1 MPTSVDGL
9 ISGLNTSNTIS
20 QLMAVERQSQ
30 TRLTAK
36 RTANDSLVSTYQS
49 LNSRMLALKDAGQ
62 TLRALTGWQAARA
75 GSSDVT
81 IASATT
87 SSTAQ
92 SGDLTFRVDR
102 LASTH
107 ALVSS
112 GTVSST
118 SAIVAT
124 PNSRYLVSA
133 SSALGV
139 AQLTSS
145 NDLAVGSH
153 TLTVT
158 QSSAGAVAQSTALG
172 NSITVAPG
180 TTLEIATDGT
190 TATTQTITLAGG
202 TYSRSALADMVT
214 TASGGSIKASFTN
227 DGKLELA
234 TTREGS
240 AAKLAVTGG
249 SGLAALGLSVNAAAT
264 SGTDAIVTVGTQ
276 STTITDLSAGAA
288 VSFSAGAGLGS
299 INATL
304 SGGLRAGTSK
314 VANVDLGDGK
324 LSTVTD
330 AINAAGAGFRATTVQ
345 VSTGVFRLQ
354 LAATGSGEKGKVT
367 SDTTAFDVAFGGM
380 TTLTAAT
387 DAKITIGSGPAAY
400 SVTSSENKAEVLP
413 GVYVALNKAAP
424 TTDVT
429 ITVSTDADAI
439 ATKVSALVE
448 SVNGALNYI
457 TSQSRYEASTRTGG
471 PLLGDSTARSLQRQ
485 VYNAFGTIGAGGAGA
500 LGITLGREANINF
513 DRAKFIA
520 AYQANPAGVQEAF
533 TNATSGFAA
542 RLEDVAKSATAAV
555 TGQLTSTI
563 EGKQS
568 LSKNLTTQIAS
579 WDTRLA
585 LREAGLRR
593 TFGNL
598 EVALGRI
605 QGQSNRLAGEIN
617 KLNNNN

>member
-1 MPTSVDGL
+1 MPTSIDGL

-36 RTANDSLVSTYQS
+36 RTANDSLIGTYQS

-62 TLRALTGWQAARA
+62 NLRALTGWQASR
-75 GSSDVT
+75 GTSSDAT
-81 IASATT
+81 IATATT

-92 SGDLTFRVDR
+92 SGSLTFRVDR
-102 LASTH
+102 LASSH

-112 GTVSST
+112 GTVTST

-124 PNSRYLVSA
+124 PNSHYLVSA

-139 AQLTSS
+139 SQLTSS
-145 NDLAVGSH
+145 VDLAVGSH

-158 QSSAGAVAQSTALG
+158 QSSAGAIERSSALG
-172 NSITVAPG
+172 NSITVAAG
-180 TTLEIATDGT
+180 STIAIATDGT
-190 TATTQTITLAGG
+190 TVSTQTITLGGG
-202 TYSRSALADMVT
+202 TYSRSALAELVT
-214 TASGGSIKASFTN
+214 AASGGSLQAGFSN
-227 DGKLELA
+227 DGRLELA

-240 AAKLAVTGG
+240 AAKLAITGG
-249 SGLAALGLSVNAAAT
+249 TALTALGLSASAT
-264 SGTDAIVTVGTQ
+264 ALSGTDAIITLGTET
-276 STTITDLSAGAA
+276 STITDLAAGAS

-299 INATL
+299 ITATL
-304 SGGLRAGTSK
+304 SGGLRVGTSK
-314 VANVDLGDGK
+314 VANVDFGDGK

-330 AINAAGAGFRATTVQ
+330 AINNSGSGFRATTVQ
-345 VSTGVFRLQ
+345 VSMGTYRLQ
-354 LAATGSGEKGKVT
+354 LAASGSGETGRIT
-367 SDTTAFDVAFGGM
+367 SDTSVFDVAFGGM
-380 TTLTAAT
+380 NLLSAAA
-387 DAKITIGSGPAAY
+387 DARITIGSGSAAY
-400 SVTSSENKAEVLP
+400 SVTASENKAEVLP
-413 GVYVALNKAAP
+413 GVVVALNKAAP

-429 ITVSTDADAI
+429 ITVNNDAEAI
-439 ATKVSALVE
+439 ATRVAGLVE

-457 TSQSRYEASTRTGG
+457 TSQSRYDASTRRGG

-485 VYNAFGTIGAGGAGA
+485 VYDAFGTIGGGGAAA
-500 LGITLGREANINF
+500 LGVTLGREANVNF

-520 AYQANPAGVQEAF
+520 AYQADPAGVQAAF
-533 TNATSGFAA
+533 TNATTGFAA
-542 RLEDVAKSATAAV
+542 RLETVAKSATEAV

-568 LSKNLTTQIAS
+568 LSKNLTTQISS

-585 LREAGLRR
+585 LRESGLRK

-598 EVALGRI
+598 EVALGKL
-605 QGQSNRLAGEIN
+605 QAQSTRLASEIT
-617 KLNNNN
+617 KLR

>member
-36 RTANDSLVSTYQS
+36 RTANDSLIGTYQS

-62 TLRALTGWQAARA
+62 NLRALTGWQASR
-75 GSSDVT
+75 GTSSDAT
-81 IASATT
+81 IATATT

-92 SGDLTFRVDR
+92 SGSLTFRVER
-102 LASTH
+102 LASSH

-112 GTVSST
+112 GTVTST

-124 PNSRYLVSA
+124 PNSHYLVSA

-139 AQLTSS
+139 SQLTSS
-145 NDLAVGSH
+145 VDLAVGSH

-158 QSSAGAVAQSTALG
+158 QSSAGAIERSSALG
-172 NSITVAPG
+172 NSITVAAG
-180 TTLEIATDGT
+180 STIAIATDGT
-190 TATTQTITLAGG
+190 TVSTQTITLGGG
-202 TYSRSALADMVT
+202 TYSRSALAELVT
-214 TASGGSIKASFTN
+214 AASGGSLKAGFSN
-227 DGKLELA
+227 DGRLELA

-240 AAKLAVTGG
+240 AAKLAITGG
-249 SGLAALGLSVNAAAT
+249 TALTALGLSASAT
-264 SGTDAIVTVGTQ
+264 ALSGTDAIITLGTET
-276 STTITDLSAGAA
+276 STITDLAAGAS

-299 INATL
+299 ITATL

-314 VANVDLGDGK
+314 VANVDFGDGK

-330 AINAAGAGFRATTVQ
+330 AINNSGSGFRATTVQ
-345 VSTGVFRLQ
+345 VSMGTYRLQ
-354 LAATGSGEKGKVT
+354 LAASGSGETGRIT
-367 SDTTAFDVAFGGM
+367 SDTSVFDVAFGGM
-380 TTLTAAT
+380 NLLSAAA
-387 DAKITIGSGPAAY
+387 DARITIGSGSAAY
-400 SVTSSENKAEVLP
+400 SVTASENKAEVLP
-413 GVYVALNKAAP
+413 GVVVALNKAAP

-429 ITVSTDADAI
+429 ITVNNDAEAI
-439 ATKVSALVE
+439 ATRVAGLVE

-457 TSQSRYEASTRTGG
+457 TSQSRYDASTRRGG

-485 VYNAFGTIGAGGAGA
+485 VYDAFGTIGGGGAAA
-500 LGITLGREANINF
+500 LGVTLGREANVNF

-520 AYQANPAGVQEAF
+520 AYQADPAGVQAAF
-533 TNATSGFAA
+533 TNATTGFAA
-542 RLEDVAKSATAAV
+542 RLETVAKSATEAV

-568 LSKNLTTQIAS
+568 LSKNLTTQISS

-585 LREAGLRR
+585 LRESGLRK

-598 EVALGRI
+598 EVALGKL
-605 QGQSNRLAGEIN
+605 QAQSTRLASEIT
-617 KLNNNN
+617 KLR

>member
-36 RTANDSLVSTYQS
+36 RTANDSLIGTYQS

-62 TLRALTGWQAARA
+62 NLRALTGWQASR
-75 GSSDVT
+75 GTSSDAT
-81 IASATT
+81 IATATT

-92 SGDLTFRVDR
+92 SGSLTFRVDR
-102 LASTH
+102 LASSH

-112 GTVSST
+112 GTVTST

-124 PNSRYLVSA
+124 PNSHYLVSA

-139 AQLTSS
+139 SQLTSS
-145 NDLAVGSH
+145 VDLAVGSH

-158 QSSAGAVAQSTALG
+158 QSSAGAIERSSALG
-172 NSITVAPG
+172 NSITVAAG
-180 TTLEIATDGT
+180 STIAIATDGT
-190 TATTQTITLAGG
+190 TVSTQTITLGGG
-202 TYSRSALADMVT
+202 TYSRSALAELVT
-214 TASGGSIKASFTN
+214 AASGGSLKAGFSN
-227 DGKLELA
+227 DGRLELA

-240 AAKLAVTGG
+240 AAKLAITGG
-249 SGLAALGLSVNAAAT
+249 TALTALGLSASAT
-264 SGTDAIVTVGTQ
+264 ALSGTDAIITLGTET
-276 STTITDLSAGAA
+276 STITDLAAGAS

-299 INATL
+299 ITATL

-314 VANVDLGDGK
+314 VANVDFGDGK

-330 AINAAGAGFRATTVQ
+330 AINNSGSGFRATTVQ
-345 VSTGVFRLQ
+345 VSIGTYRLQ
-354 LAATGSGEKGKVT
+354 LAASGSGETGRIT
-367 SDTTAFDVAFGGM
+367 SDTSVFDVAFGGM
-380 TTLTAAT
+380 NLLSAAA
-387 DAKITIGSGPAAY
+387 DARITIGSGSAAY
-400 SVTSSENKAEVLP
+400 SVTASENKAEVLP
-413 GVYVALNKAAP
+413 GVVVALNKAAP

-429 ITVSTDADAI
+429 ITVNNDAEAI
-439 ATKVSALVE
+439 ATRVAGLVE

-457 TSQSRYEASTRTGG
+457 TSQSRYDASTRRGG

-485 VYNAFGTIGAGGAGA
+485 VYDAFGTIGGGGAAA
-500 LGITLGREANINF
+500 LGVTLGREANVNF

-520 AYQANPAGVQEAF
+520 AYQADPAGVQAAF
-533 TNATSGFAA
+533 TNATTGFAA
-542 RLEDVAKSATAAV
+542 RLETVAKSATEAV

-568 LSKNLTTQIAS
+568 LSKNLTTQISS

-585 LREAGLRR
+585 LRESGLRK

-598 EVALGRI
+598 EVALGKL
-605 QGQSNRLAGEIN
+605 QAQSTRLASEIT
-617 KLNNNN
+617 KLR

>member
-36 RTANDSLVSTYQS
+36 RTANDSLIGTYQS

-62 TLRALTGWQAARA
+62 NLRALTGWQASR
-75 GSSDVT
+75 GTSSDAT
-81 IASATT
+81 IATATT

-92 SGDLTFRVDR
+92 SGSLTFRVER
-102 LASTH
+102 LASSH

-112 GTVSST
+112 GTVTST

-124 PNSRYLVSA
+124 PNSHYLVSA

-139 AQLTSS
+139 SQLTSS
-145 NDLAVGSH
+145 VDLAVGSH

-158 QSSAGAVAQSTALG
+158 QSSAGAIERSSALG
-172 NSITVAPG
+172 NSITVAAG
-180 TTLEIATDGT
+180 STIAIATDGT
-190 TATTQTITLAGG
+190 TVSTQTITLGGG
-202 TYSRSALADMVT
+202 TYSRSALAELVT
-214 TASGGSIKASFTN
+214 AASGGSLKAGFSN
-227 DGKLELA
+227 DGRLELA

-240 AAKLAVTGG
+240 AAKLAITGG
-249 SGLAALGLSVNAAAT
+249 TALTALGLSASAT
-264 SGTDAIVTVGTQ
+264 ALSGTDAIITLGTET
-276 STTITDLSAGAA
+276 STITDLAAGAS

-299 INATL
+299 ITATL

-314 VANVDLGDGK
+314 VANVDFGDGK

-330 AINAAGAGFRATTVQ
+330 AINNSGSGFRATTVQ
-345 VSTGVFRLQ
+345 VSMGTYRLQ
-354 LAATGSGEKGKVT
+354 LAASGSGETGRIT
-367 SDTTAFDVAFGGM
+367 SDTSVFDVAFGGM
-380 TTLTAAT
+380 NLLSAAA
-387 DAKITIGSGPAAY
+387 DARITIGSGSAAY
-400 SVTSSENKAEVLP
+400 SVTASENKAEVLP
-413 GVYVALNKAAP
+413 GVVVALNKAAP
-424 TTDVT
+424 STDVT
-429 ITVSTDADAI
+429 ITVNNDAEAI
-439 ATKVSALVE
+439 ATRVAGLVE

-457 TSQSRYEASTRTGG
+457 TSQSRYDASTRRGG

-485 VYNAFGTIGAGGAGA
+485 VYDAFGTIGGGGAAA
-500 LGITLGREANINF
+500 LGVTLGREANVNF

-520 AYQANPAGVQEAF
+520 AYQADPAGVQAAF
-533 TNATSGFAA
+533 TNATTGFAA
-542 RLEDVAKSATAAV
+542 RLETVAKSATEAV

-568 LSKNLTTQIAS
+568 LSKNLTTQISS

-585 LREAGLRR
+585 LRESGLRK

-598 EVALGRI
+598 EVALGKL
-605 QGQSNRLAGEIN
+605 QAQSTRLASEIT
-617 KLNNNN
+617 KLR

>member
-36 RTANDSLVSTYQS
+36 RTANDSLIGTYQS

-62 TLRALTGWQAARA
+62 NLRALTGWQASR
-75 GSSDVT
+75 GTSSDAT
-81 IASATT
+81 IATATT

-92 SGDLTFRVDR
+92 SGSLTFRVDR
-102 LASTH
+102 LASSH

-112 GTVSST
+112 GTVTST

-124 PNSRYLVSA
+124 PNSHYLVSA

-139 AQLTSS
+139 SQLTSS
-145 NDLAVGSH
+145 VDLAVGSH

-158 QSSAGAVAQSTALG
+158 QSSAGAIERSSALG
-172 NSITVAPG
+172 NSITVAAG
-180 TTLEIATDGT
+180 STIEIATDGT
-190 TATTQTITLAGG
+190 TVSTQTITLGGG
-202 TYSRSALADMVT
+202 TYSRSALAELVT
-214 TASGGSIKASFTN
+214 AASGGSLKAGFSN
-227 DGKLELA
+227 DGRLELA

-240 AAKLAVTGG
+240 AAKLAITGG
-249 SGLAALGLSVNAAAT
+249 TALTALGLSTSAAAV
-264 SGTDAIVTVGTQ
+264 SGSDAIITLGTET
-276 STTITDLSAGAA
+276 STITDLAAGAS

-299 INATL
+299 ITATL

-314 VANVDLGDGK
+314 VANVDFGDGK

-330 AINAAGAGFRATTVQ
+330 AINNSGSGFRATTVQ
-345 VSTGVFRLQ
+345 VSMGTYRLQ
-354 LAATGSGEKGKVT
+354 LAASGSGETGRIT
-367 SDTTAFDVAFGGM
+367 SDTSVFDVAFGGM
-380 TTLTAAT
+380 NLLSAAA
-387 DAKITIGSGPAAY
+387 DARITIGSGSAAY
-400 SVTSSENKAEVLP
+400 SVTASENKAEVLP
-413 GVYVALNKAAP
+413 GVVVALNKAAP

-429 ITVSTDADAI
+429 ITVNNDAEAI
-439 ATKVSALVE
+439 ATRVAGLVE

-457 TSQSRYEASTRTGG
+457 TSQSRYDASTRRGG

-485 VYNAFGTIGAGGAGA
+485 VYDAFGTIGGGGAAA
-500 LGITLGREANINF
+500 LGVTLGREANVNF

-520 AYQANPAGVQEAF
+520 AYQADPAGVQAAF
-533 TNATSGFAA
+533 TNATTGFAA
-542 RLEDVAKSATAAV
+542 RLETVAKSATEAV

-568 LSKNLTTQIAS
+568 LSKNLTTQISS

-585 LREAGLRR
+585 LRESGLRK

-598 EVALGRI
+598 EVALGKL
-605 QGQSNRLAGEIN
+605 QAQSTRLASEIT
-617 KLNNNN
+617 KLR

>member
-1 MPTSVDGL
+1 MPTSIDGL

-36 RTANDSLVSTYQS
+36 RTANDSLIGTYQS

-62 TLRALTGWQAARA
+62 NLRALTGWQASR
-75 GSSDVT
+75 GTSSDAT
-81 IASATT
+81 IATATT

-92 SGDLTFRVDR
+92 SGSLTFRVDR
-102 LASTH
+102 LASSH

-112 GTVSST
+112 GTVTST

-124 PNSRYLVSA
+124 PNSHYLVSA

-139 AQLTSS
+139 SQLTSS
-145 NDLAVGSH
+145 VDLAVGSH

-158 QSSAGAVAQSTALG
+158 QSSAGAIERSSALG
-172 NSITVAPG
+172 NSITVAAG
-180 TTLEIATDGT
+180 STIAIATDGT
-190 TATTQTITLAGG
+190 TVSTQTITLGGG
-202 TYSRSALADMVT
+202 TYSRSALAELVT
-214 TASGGSIKASFTN
+214 AASGGSLKAGFSN
-227 DGKLELA
+227 DGRLELA

-240 AAKLAVTGG
+240 AAKLAITGG
-249 SGLAALGLSVNAAAT
+249 TALTALGLSASAT
-264 SGTDAIVTVGTQ
+264 ALSGTDAIITLGTET
-276 STTITDLSAGAA
+276 STITDLAAGAS

-299 INATL
+299 ITATL

-314 VANVDLGDGK
+314 VANVDFGDGK

-330 AINAAGAGFRATTVQ
+330 AINNSGSGFRATTVQ
-345 VSTGVFRLQ
+345 VSMGTYRLQ
-354 LAATGSGEKGKVT
+354 LAASGSGETGRIT
-367 SDTTAFDVAFGGM
+367 SDTSVFDVAFGGM
-380 TTLTAAT
+380 NLLSAAA
-387 DAKITIGSGPAAY
+387 DARITIGSGSAAY
-400 SVTSSENKAEVLP
+400 SVTASENKAEVLP
-413 GVYVALNKAAP
+413 GVVVALNKAAP

-429 ITVSTDADAI
+429 ITVNNDAEAI
-439 ATKVSALVE
+439 ATRVAGLVE

-457 TSQSRYEASTRTGG
+457 TSQSRYDASTRRGG

-485 VYNAFGTIGAGGAGA
+485 VYDAFGTIGGGGAAA
-500 LGITLGREANINF
+500 LGVTLGREANVNF

-520 AYQANPAGVQEAF
+520 AYQADPAGVQAAF
-533 TNATSGFAA
+533 TNATTGFAA
-542 RLEDVAKSATAAV
+542 RLETVAKSATEAV

-568 LSKNLTTQIAS
+568 LSKNLTTQISS

-585 LREAGLRR
+585 LRESGLRK

-598 EVALGRI
+598 EVALGKL
-605 QGQSNRLAGEIN
+605 QAQSTRLASEIT
-617 KLNNNN
+617 KLR

>member
-1 MPTSVDGL
+1 MPTSIDGL

-36 RTANDSLVSTYQS
+36 RTANDSLIGTYQS

-62 TLRALTGWQAARA
+62 NLRALTGWQASR
-75 GSSDVT
+75 GTSSDAT
-81 IASATT
+81 IATATT

-92 SGDLTFRVDR
+92 SGSLTFRVDR
-102 LASTH
+102 LASSH

-112 GTVSST
+112 GTVTST

-124 PNSRYLVSA
+124 PNSHYLVSA

-139 AQLTSS
+139 SQLTSS
-145 NDLAVGSH
+145 VDLAVGSH

-158 QSSAGAVAQSTALG
+158 QSSAGAIERSSALG
-172 NSITVAPG
+172 NSITVAAG
-180 TTLEIATDGT
+180 STIAIATDGT
-190 TATTQTITLAGG
+190 TVSTQTITLGGG
-202 TYSRSALADMVT
+202 TYSRSALAELVT
-214 TASGGSIKASFTN
+214 AASGGSLKAGFSN
-227 DGKLELA
+227 DGRLELA

-240 AAKLAVTGG
+240 AAKLAITGG
-249 SGLAALGLSVNAAAT
+249 TALTALGLSASAT
-264 SGTDAIVTVGTQ
+264 ALSGTDAIITLGTET
-276 STTITDLSAGAA
+276 STITDLAAGAS

-299 INATL
+299 ITATL
-304 SGGLRAGTSK
+304 SGGLRVGTSK
-314 VANVDLGDGK
+314 VANVDFGDGK

-330 AINAAGAGFRATTVQ
+330 AINNSGSGFRATTVQ
-345 VSTGVFRLQ
+345 VSMGTYRLQ
-354 LAATGSGEKGKVT
+354 LAASGSGETGRIT
-367 SDTTAFDVAFGGM
+367 SDTSVFDVAFGGM
-380 TTLTAAT
+380 NLLSAAA
-387 DAKITIGSGPAAY
+387 DARITIGSGSAAY
-400 SVTSSENKAEVLP
+400 SVTASENKAEVLP
-413 GVYVALNKAAP
+413 GVVVALNKAAP

-429 ITVSTDADAI
+429 ITVNNDAEAI
-439 ATKVSALVE
+439 ATRVAGLVE

-457 TSQSRYEASTRTGG
+457 TSQSRYDASTRRGG

-485 VYNAFGTIGAGGAGA
+485 VYDAFGTIGGGGAAA
-500 LGITLGREANINF
+500 LGVTLGREANVNF

-520 AYQANPAGVQEAF
+520 AYQADPAGVQAAF
-533 TNATSGFAA
+533 TNATTGFAA
-542 RLEDVAKSATAAV
+542 RLETVAKSATEAV

-568 LSKNLTTQIAS
+568 LSKNLTTQISS

-585 LREAGLRR
+585 LRESGLRK

-598 EVALGRI
+598 EVALGKL
-605 QGQSNRLAGEIN
+605 QAQSTRLASEIT
-617 KLNNNN
+617 KLR

>member
-36 RTANDSLVSTYQS
+36 RTENDSLIGTYQS

-62 TLRALTGWQAARA
+62 NLRALTGWQASR
-75 GSSDVT
+75 GTSSDAT
-81 IASATT
+81 IATATT

-92 SGDLTFRVDR
+92 SGSLTFRVDR
-102 LASTH
+102 LASSH

-112 GTVSST
+112 GTVTSA

-124 PNSRYLVSA
+124 PNSHYLVSA

-139 AQLTSS
+139 SQLTSS
-145 NDLAVGSH
+145 VDLAVGSH

-158 QSSAGAVAQSTALG
+158 QSSAGAIERSSALG
-172 NSITVAPG
+172 NSITVAAG
-180 TTLEIATDGT
+180 STIEIATDGT
-190 TATTQTITLAGG
+190 TVSTQTITLGGG
-202 TYSRSALADMVT
+202 TYSRSALAELVT
-214 TASGGSIKASFTN
+214 AASGGSLKAGFSN
-227 DGKLELA
+227 DGRLELA

-240 AAKLAVTGG
+240 AAKLAITGG
-249 SGLAALGLSVNAAAT
+249 TALTALGLSTSAAAV
-264 SGTDAIVTVGTQ
+264 SGSDAIITLGTET
-276 STTITDLSAGAA
+276 STITDLAAGAS

-314 VANVDLGDGK
+314 VANVDFGDGK
-324 LSTVTD
+324 LSTVTN
-330 AINAAGAGFRATTVQ
+330 AINNSGSGFRATTVQ
-345 VSTGVFRLQ
+345 VSMGTYRLQ
-354 LAATGSGEKGKVT
+354 LAASGSGETGRIT
-367 SDTTAFDVAFGGM
+367 SDTSVFDVAFGGM
-380 TTLTAAT
+380 NLLSAAA
-387 DAKITIGSGPAAY
+387 DAKITIGSGSAAY
-400 SVTSSENKAEVLP
+400 SVTASENKAEVLP
-413 GVYVALNKAAP
+413 GVVVALNKAAP

-429 ITVSTDADAI
+429 ITVNNDAEAI
-439 ATKVSALVE
+439 ATRVAGLVE

-457 TSQSRYEASTRTGG
+457 TSQSRYDASTRRGG

-485 VYNAFGTIGAGGAGA
+485 VYDAFGTIGGGGAGA
-500 LGITLGREANINF
+500 LGVTLGREANVNF

-520 AYQANPAGVQEAF
+520 AYQADPAGVQAAF
-533 TNATSGFAA
+533 TNATTGFAA
-542 RLEDVAKSATAAV
+542 RLETVAKSATEAV

-568 LSKNLTTQIAS
+568 LSKNLTTQISS

-585 LREAGLRR
+585 LRESGLRK

-598 EVALGRI
+598 EVALGKL
-605 QGQSNRLAGEIN
+605 QAQSTRLASEIT
-617 KLNNNN
+617 KLR